1 MVRNLFSIMNSE
13 TELEG
18 SGQECNNA
26 MTSDLSKI
34 HLKGRVSKLDG
45 WILVAIS

>member
-1 MVRNLFSIMNSE
+1 MNSE

-18 SGQECNNA
+18 SAQERNNA

-34 HLKGRVSKLDG
+34 QLKGRVSKLDG
-45 WILVAIS
+45 WILAVIS